1 MDHRADIYSF
11 GAILYE
17 LITGK
22 RLHGGET
29 TTDVLAS
36 VIKEEREWDKVPRQV
51 LEVAAV
57 MFAERSSKAA
67 ALHR

>member
-36 VIKEEREWDKVPRQV
+36 VIKEESEWDKVPRQV
-51 LEVAAV
+51 QKLL
-57 MFAERSSKAA
+57 R
-67 ALHR
+67 